1 MKQKTI
7 AINAKDL
14 CKEYVTGDNKQTVL
28 NQVNLE
34 IFEGDFAVIMGRSG
48 SGKSTLLYCLSY
60 LDRATSG
67 VVSLCGKEY
76 TASEKA
82 LSEVYSKQVSFVFQ
96 SNNLLPDLTAFENV
110 AYPGYLKGSKKE
122 VNERTEKLLKK
133 LQLDHVADHHPSEMS
148 GGELQR
154 VAIARALL
162 KEPKVLFADEPTGAL
177 NSTYGKQAL
186 DLFTQINDE
195 GQTIVMVTHDV
206 KASLRGNRILYL
218 SDGKIEQEL
227 ELGRY
232 TGDDLV
238 KREQKVY
245 DFLKKQQ
252 W

>member
-1 MKQKTI
+1 MKQT
-7 AINAKDL
+7 AIKAKDL

-28 NQVNLE
+28 YNVNLE
-34 IFEGDFAVIMGRSG
+34 INEGDFAVIMGRSG

-60 LDRATSG
+60 MDQASSG

-76 TASEKA
+76 KPSQKA
-82 LSEVYSKQVSFVFQ
+82 LSKVYSNQVSFVFQ

-110 AYPGYLKGSKKE
+110 AYPGYLIAPKKE
-122 VNERTEKLLKK
+122 INERTEKLLKK
-133 LQLDHVADHHPSEMS
+133 LHLDHIADHHPSEMS
-148 GGELQR
+148 GGEIQR

-162 KEPKVLFADEPTGAL
+162 KQPKVLFADEPTGAL
-177 NSTYGKQAL
+177 NSVYGTQAL
-186 DLFTQINDE
+186 DIFTQINEE

-206 KASLRGNRILYL
+206 KASLRANRILYL
-218 SDGKIEQEL
+218 SDGKIEAEL

-232 TGDDLV
+232 VGDDLE

-245 DFLKKQQ
+245 DFLRKQQ